1 MWKLRTKTIPV
12 VIGAIDMIKKGTQN
26 LIDQTPG

>member
-12 VIGAIDMIKKGTQN
+12 VTGAIDMIKKGTQN